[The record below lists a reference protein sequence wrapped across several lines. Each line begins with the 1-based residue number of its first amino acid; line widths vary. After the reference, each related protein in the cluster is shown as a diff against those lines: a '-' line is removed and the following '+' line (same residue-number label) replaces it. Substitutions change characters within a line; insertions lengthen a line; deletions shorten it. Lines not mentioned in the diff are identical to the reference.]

1 MSERLNDRL
10 RRAHELFRRDQ
21 DRLRD
26 ELMASLPE
34 RMPGAMQDPTQP
46 AVRLVPDVPTELAD
60 GVPRETHPIEQPPS
74 RRHVA
79 GGSSPCFN
87 QRRFVGRLRPRWPP
101 RPCS

>member
-34 RMPGAMQDPTQP
+34 RMPEAAQDPTQP
-46 AVRLVPDVPTELAD
+46 SGSARSGCADRVGGWCLA
-60 GVPRETHPIEQPPS
+60 
-74 RRHVA
+74 
-79 GGSSPCFN
+79 
-87 QRRFVGRLRPRWPP
+87 
-101 RPCS
+101 